1 MKDKIKFILKLCFG
15 LGILIFLFSK
25 TSFKEF
31 ITLLGNADYRMFI
44 LIVFMYV
51 IGQIISAKKW
61 MILAVRLR
69 FKSNFMYYVK
79 LYFLGMFYNIFLP
92 TNIGGDI
99 IKISAINDK
108 KPHSIKRAVISVLAD
123 RITGL
128 CILAFFI
135 IFGCCFYHK
144 NNILNFIGIVV
155 VLSFLFVVS
164 FFLYII
170 RHKNLIPS
178 KLKKIFDCII
188 LLCKKECLY
197 EISII
202 SVIFHFILIFM
213 HYCIAQMYHLNI
225 PFEYYFILYPI
236 TAIIASLPISINGMG
251 IKEFAYVYMLKSFD
265 IDISTSL
272 LFAMTLNMSVI
283 FASTLGFIPY
293 MSKNQKV

>member
-69 FKSNFMYYVK
+69 FKSNFMYYLK

-188 LLCKKECLY
+188 LLKRM
-197 EISII
+197 
-202 SVIFHFILIFM
+202 FI
-213 HYCIAQMYHLNI
+213 
-225 PFEYYFILYPI
+225 
-236 TAIIASLPISINGMG
+236 
-251 IKEFAYVYMLKSFD
+251 
-265 IDISTSL
+265 
-272 LFAMTLNMSVI
+272 
-283 FASTLGFIPY
+283 
-293 MSKNQKV
+293 